1 LATPYILRSLGK
13 ANIFFD
19 VEPETYV
26 QWSWAIM
33 EYVLSNTHSGSIILL
48 HPMYAWTGNQSL
60 EILDELIDKLKQK
73 GFSFVTIDELLKQ
86 SNTKIS
92 FR

>member
-1 LATPYILRSLGK
+1 
-13 ANIFFD
+13 
-19 VEPETYV
+19 
-26 QWSWAIM
+26 M